1 MKPLSFSLACLAIA
15 LPAGAAPYAS
25 GVTITGLDV
34 SFTLNEPADSL
45 LYSINGGAFQSLD
58 GSSKGSKL
66 FSLGAP
72 TDTFTIRASKSDSVG
87 YSIPTG
93 STITNPASNGL
104 GQPTAEGGFRLLS
117 DDSSSLVRFNS
128 VRGVAVVTNPAA
140 PNFGNAYISN
150 SAAGNST
157 VVVRTLGDGLYSLK
171 ADQSDAFGYG
181 NSARAGASNQLI
193 FGASANSPFRI
204 TAASTGEIYIADF
217 SDANGQVAKASPDLS
232 SFSSVLHNTV
242 TTNSGSFPVPT
253 GQNHGSTTAVHA
265 LVTSSGLTVY
275 TLDEDLTTL
284 AATGAG
290 SNTNRNSL
298 WRYDIGNGSTP
309 YSGSATPLASVLL
322 SGATSDLDV
331 GTDGKFYLMQNRS
344 AGAEAGLTVLGS
356 DGISLWDSLS
366 ASRTLLGNPAA
377 TDILRN
383 VQGGA
388 VSLDQKWIAL
398 VLNNSDVAVVPMT
411 AGVPDLSN
419 RLLVNTGTDI
429 NSGRDIAFDA
439 AGNIHY
445 VSSGQGLYRVLSPGG
460 TTSFDT
466 IWDGS
471 KLSFAPI
478 PEPGAASLA
487 AISALALLRR
497 RRAR

>member
-1 MKPLSFSLACLAIA
+1 MKPLSFSLACLALS

-34 SFTLNEPADSL
+34 SFTLNEPADTL

-72 TDTFTIRASKSDSVG
+72 TDTFTIRASKTDSVG

-93 STITNPASNGL
+93 STIANATSGL
-104 GQPTAEGGFRLLS
+104 SQPTAEGGFRLLS

-150 SAAGNST
+150 SAAGNSAG
-157 VVVRTLGDGLYSLK
+157 VVRTLGDGLYALK

-181 NSARAGASNQLI
+181 NTAKAGTSNQLI

-217 SDANGQVAKASPDLS
+217 SDANGQVARASSDLS

-242 TTNSGSFPVPT
+242 TTNSGTFPVPT

-265 LVTSSGLTVY
+265 LVTSAGLTVY
-275 TLDEDLTTL
+275 TLDEDLTTF

-290 SNTNRNSL
+290 STTNRNTL
-298 WRYDIGNGSTP
+298 WRYDIGTGSTP
-309 YSGSATPLASVLL
+309 YSGSATPLASVLI

-344 AGAEAGLTVLGS
+344 AGGEAGLTVLGS

-411 AGVPDLSN
+411 DGVPDLSN

-429 NSGRDIAFDA
+429 NSGRDIVFDA

-487 AISALALLRR
+487 ALSALALLRR